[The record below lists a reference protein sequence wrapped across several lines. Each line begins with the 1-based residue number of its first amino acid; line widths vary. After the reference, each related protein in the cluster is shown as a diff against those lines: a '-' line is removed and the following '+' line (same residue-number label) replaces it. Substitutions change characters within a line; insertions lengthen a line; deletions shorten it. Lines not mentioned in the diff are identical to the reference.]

1 MAGKRLGFRRGLC
14 RSCGPVEETEEKVRK
29 PGKFRNSSATR
40 SAGFLTDFPQADEG
54 PRRDG
59 NLLCNQNAYRVR
71 CAHPQAQRW
80 DGARSA
86 PYVSCFSRFCSTR
99 SKSGSASRFFWT
111 VSTEYMTVEWCL
123 SPKSLPMSG

>member
-59 NLLCNQNAYRVR
+59 ESKCRFDACDLTPAPLLEERGSGFSGLACLSLSSRRGSRRVR
-71 CAHPQAQRW
+71 SQA
-80 DGARSA
+80 
-86 PYVSCFSRFCSTR
+86 
-99 SKSGSASRFFWT
+99 
-111 VSTEYMTVEWCL
+111 
-123 SPKSLPMSG
+123 